1 MSRHHLSETPHT
13 MNGDNRHEPVM
24 AQECLHWLTAPERG
38 GLMIDGTVGDGGHAQ
53 RFLDRYPSLSLLAV
67 DVDAH
72 MLARARRTLRRF
84 GSRVEFERGWFADV
98 LASRHGTA
106 HLVLLDLGLASYHFD
121 CSARGFSF
129 RRSEP
134 LDMRLD
140 DRLPRTAADILNEEP
155 ESALADLFYQYGEE
169 RHARRIAR
177 AVARR
182 RAASPLRTTG
192 ELEELVWLAYPP
204 PQRHRGGIHPATR
217 SFQALRIAVNDELQR
232 LRVGLA
238 AALRCVTAGGS
249 IGVIAFHSLE
259 DRIVKHHL
267 RSAAEPASDADAAWE
282 LPTRR
287 PLRPTPAE
295 VRANPRARSARL
307 RVARRVAADG

>member
-1 MSRHHLSETPHT
+1 MAGQNPVTV
-13 MNGDNRHEPVM
+13 HEPVM
-24 AQECLHWLTAPERG
+24 AQECLQWLIAPERG
-38 GLMIDGTVGDGGHAQ
+38 GLMIDGTVGDGGHAR

-67 DVDAH
+67 DADVH
-72 MLARARRTLRRF
+72 MLARARHTLGRF
-84 GSRVEFERGWFADV
+84 GGRVEFERGWFADV
-98 LASRHGTA
+98 LARRHVTA
-106 HLVLLDLGLASYHFD
+106 QLVLLDLGLASYHYD

-129 RRSEP
+129 RGSEP

-140 DRLPRTAADILNEEP
+140 QRLPRTAADILNEEP

-182 RAASPLRTTG
+182 RGACPVRTTDQF
-192 ELEELVWLAYPP
+192 EQLVWRAYPP
-204 PQRHRGGIHPATR
+204 AQRRRGGIHPATR

-232 LRVGLA
+232 LETGLA
-238 AALRCVTAGGS
+238 AALRCLAAGGR

-267 RSAAEPASDADAAWE
+267 RRAAAPPHDADAAWE
-282 LPTRR
+282 LLTKR
-287 PLRPTPAE
+287 PLRPAPGE
-295 VRANPRARSARL
+295 VQANPRARSARL
-307 RVARRVAADG
+307 RVAQRVAADG

>member
-1 MSRHHLSETPHT
+1 MGVHEPATV
-13 MNGDNRHEPVM
+13 HEPVM
-24 AQECLHWLTAPERG
+24 VQECLTWLAAPERG

-53 RFLDRYPSLSLLAV
+53 QFLDRYPSLSLLAV

-72 MLARARRTLRRF
+72 MLERARRTLGRF
-84 GSRVEFERGWFADV
+84 GRRVEFEHGWFADV
-98 LASRHGTA
+98 LARRSDA
-106 HLVLLDLGLASYHFD
+106 AQLVLLDLGLASYHFD
-121 CSARGFSF
+121 CSTRGFSF

-140 DRLPRTAADILNEEP
+140 ERLPRTAADILNEEP
-155 ESALADLFYQYGEE
+155 ESALADLFYQFGEE

-182 RAASPLRTTG
+182 RSEGPLRTTG
-192 ELEELVWLAYPP
+192 EFEQVVWRAYPP
-204 PQRHRGGIHPATR
+204 QQRHRGAIHPATR

-232 LRVGLA
+232 LETGLA
-238 AALRCVTAGGS
+238 AALRCLTAGGC

-259 DRIVKHHL
+259 DRIVKQHL
-267 RSAAEPASDADAAWE
+267 RRAAAAPDGAGSAWE
-282 LPTRR
+282 LLTKR

-295 VRANPRARSARL
+295 VHANPRARSARL
-307 RVARRVAADG
+307 RVARRASDG

>member
-1 MSRHHLSETPHT
+1 MAEIA
-13 MNGDNRHEPVM
+13 HEPVM
-24 AQECLHWLTAPERG
+24 VQECLNWLAAPERG

-53 RFLDRYPSLSLLAV
+53 RFLERYPSLSLLAV
-67 DVDAH
+67 DVDVH
-72 MLARARRTLRRF
+72 MLARARRTLGRF
-84 GSRVEFERGWFADV
+84 GRRVEFEHGWFAEV
-98 LASRHGTA
+98 LARRSNA
-106 HLVLLDLGLASYHFD
+106 AQLVLLDLGLASYHFD

-140 DRLPRTAADILNEEP
+140 ERLPRTAADILNEEP
-155 ESALADLFYQYGEE
+155 ESALADLFYQFGEE
-169 RHARRIAR
+169 RHARRIAH

-182 RAASPLRTTG
+182 RAERPLRTTG
-192 ELEELVWLAYPP
+192 EFEQVVWRAYPP
-204 PQRHRGGIHPATR
+204 QQRHRGAIHPATR

-232 LRVGLA
+232 LETGLT
-238 AALRCVTAGGS
+238 AALRCLTAGGR

-259 DRIVKHHL
+259 DRIVKQHL
-267 RSAAEPASDADAAWE
+267 RRAAAAPDGAGAAWQP
-282 LPTRR
+282 LTKR

-307 RVARRVAADG
+307 RIARRSAYDG

>member
-1 MSRHHLSETPHT
+1 MSSHDRSETPNT
-13 MNGDNRHEPVM
+13 MDGEGRHQPVM
-24 AQECLHWLTAPERG
+24 AQECLSWLAAPDSG

-53 RFLDRYPSLSLLAV
+53 RFLDRYPSLALLAV

-72 MLARARRTLRRF
+72 MLARARRTLGRF

-98 LASRHGTA
+98 LARRHGTA

-121 CSARGFSF
+121 CSDRGFSF

-155 ESALADLFYQYGEE
+155 EAALADLFYQYGEE
-169 RHARRIAR
+169 RHARRIAH

-182 RAASPLRTTG
+182 RAVSRLRTTG
-192 ELEELVWLAYPP
+192 ELEGLVWRAYPP
-204 PQRHRGGIHPATR
+204 PRRRRGGIHPATR

-232 LRVGLA
+232 LETGLA
-238 AALRCVTAGGS
+238 AALRCVIAGGS

-267 RSAAEPASDADAAWE
+267 RRAAEPSSDANATWE
-282 LPTRR
+282 LLTRR

-295 VRANPRARSARL
+295 VQANPRARSARL